1 MTESAVGG
9 APRRVRTAEGA
20 RFFGVPVGQVIQ
32 DRFSPQVQVAQRSTT
47 LTRLAS
53 LQRQFEVAK
62 ETGNLPEMQN
72 VQEEFSAAVL
82 DYASRNGQLPEVLE
96 ALVASRG
103 RGDKAI
109 QDQGGTP
116 PPAVAPVAAPA
127 EDPAAAPAETQA

>member
-9 APRRVRTAEGA
+9 GQRRVRTAEGA

-47 LTRLAS
+47 LTRLVS

-62 ETGNLPEMQN
+62 ETGNLSAMQDA
-72 VQEEFSAAVL
+72 QEKFSAAVL
-82 DYASRNGQLPEVLE
+82 DYASRSGQLPEVLE
-96 ALVASRG
+96 ALVGARG

-109 QDQGGTP
+109 RDQGGTP
-116 PPAVAPVAAPA
+116 PPAVAPA
-127 EDPAAAPAETQA
+127 EAPAAAPAETQV